1 MIVGMVTALVLV
13 PTAAVAAVLHFNG
26 IQGTSNNRADVTP
39 AQQLL
44 ATEAN
49 PTVFVLGSGRVS
61 VVGPQGENGSYGC
74 TVIATPPTPQAA
86 IVRQV
91 NVVTGVVTASNVNS
105 ASSATIVFQVSPVS
119 APCTGPNVAQ
129 AELVAPGQAITLALG
144 PGVSVPAGD
153 ELDAF
158 TTKNDACLNGCGA
171 RADVYAYG
179 YLAPASDVGLT
190 PR

>member
-1 MIVGMVTALVLV
+1 MVTALVLV
-13 PTAAVAAVLHFNG
+13 PSAAVAAILHYNG
-26 IQGTSNNRADVTP
+26 VQGTSNNRADVTP

-49 PTVFVLGSGRVS
+49 PTVFVLGNGRVS
-61 VVGPQGENGSYGC
+61 VVGPQGEIGSFGC
-74 TVIATPPTPQAA
+74 TVLATPPTPQAA
-86 IVRQV
+86 IVRQI
-91 NVVTGVVTASNVNS
+91 NVVTGMVTASNV
-105 ASSATIVFQVSPVS
+105 SSTSNATIVFHVSPVN

-129 AELVAPGQAITLALG
+129 AELVAPGQSIVLALG

-158 TTKNDACLNGCGA
+158 TTENEACLNGCGA
-171 RADVYAYG
+171 RADVYTYG
-179 YLAPASDVGLT
+179 YLAPASDVGPT